1 MCQRQDPYANHPY
14 AQCPRCESRAISE
27 FHWSGRLRFVC
38 RECTFNWLR
47 ESSASRQGTEN

>member
-14 AQCPRCESRAISE
+14 AQCPRCDSRDIAE
-27 FHWSGRLRFVC
+27 FHWSGRLRYVC